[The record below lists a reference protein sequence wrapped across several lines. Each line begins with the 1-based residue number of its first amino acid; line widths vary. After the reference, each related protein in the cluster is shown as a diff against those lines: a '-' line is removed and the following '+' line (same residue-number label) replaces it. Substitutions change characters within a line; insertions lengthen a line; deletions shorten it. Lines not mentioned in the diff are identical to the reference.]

1 MGVLQLRGLTAGYGN
16 RMILADL
23 DLTVAAGARIALI
36 GHNGA
41 GKSTILKSITG
52 QIRPR
57 SGTIHYDGDRI
68 DQLAP
73 EALVR
78 RGIVQVPAGRRVFPR
93 LTVRQN
99 LQMGAFTRPDRQAVD
114 ADLDALLDR
123 FAPLRRKAQARAGIL
138 SGGEQQ
144 MLAIARALMARPTLL
159 LVDEPSLGLSPLMV
173 EEVFSYLASLAGA
186 GMSLVLAEQ
195 NVRKALTV
203 TDRAIVL
210 SQGAVVSDL
219 SSAALMTDADFRAA
233 YLGAGA

>member
-1 MGVLQLRGLTAGYGN
+1 MLQLRALTAGYGD

-23 DLTVAAGARIALI
+23 DLTVASGERIALI

-41 GKSTILKSITG
+41 GKSTILKSVTG

-57 SGTIHYDGDRI
+57 SGTVHYDGHRI
-68 DQLAP
+68 DQLPP

-99 LQMGAFTRPDRQAVD
+99 LEMGAFTRSDRQAVA
-114 ADLDALLDR
+114 ADLEALLAR
-123 FAPLRRKAQARAGIL
+123 FEPLRRKAHARAGIL

-173 EEVFSYLASLAGA
+173 EEVFGYLASLAGA

-195 NVRKALTV
+195 NVRKALAV

-219 SSAALMTDADFRAA
+219 PSARLMIDADFRAA